1 MAVLS
6 GHETD
11 YRAAI
16 EAQLSRMCSAAL
28 FRRKPRVR
36 SFLEFTVRQTL
47 DNQHSR
53 LKEYSI
59 AVEVFHRPEDFDPRL
74 DSIVRVEA
82 RRLRATVERYY
93 ETEGREDHTIIRY
106 RRGSYIPSFETRDE
120 RTRMAS
126 AAIADSLAQSAGGD
140 LLIGVLA
147 GAQDYADLAGRQSA
161 ASLTILRAP
170 FEASTLARLRDGD
183 SRLVLLRPA
192 TAADIDRLLTPGEP
206 E

>member
-1 MAVLS
+1 MAVLT
-6 GHETD
+6 GQD
-11 YRAAI
+11 LDFRAAI
-16 EAQLSRMCSAAL
+16 EAQLQKMCSAAL

-47 DNQHSR
+47 DDQHAK

-59 AVEVFHRPEDFDPRL
+59 AVEVFQRPEDFDPRL

-93 ETEGREDHTIIRY
+93 ETEGHQDRLVIRY
-106 RRGSYIPSFETRDE
+106 RRGNYIPTFESREE
-120 RTRMAS
+120 RAAELDRS
-126 AAIADSLAQSAGGD
+126 AAEAAFRNAGGD

-147 GAQDYADLAGRQSA
+147 DAQGYADLAGRQSA

-170 FEASTLARLRDGD
+170 FEASTLERLRNGD
-183 SRLVLLRPA
+183 SQLVLLRPA
-192 TAADIDRLLTPGEP
+192 TAADIDQLLSPLDKG
-206 E
+206 

>member
-147 GAQDYADLAGRQSA
+147 GRQSA

>member
-6 GHETD
+6 GQETD

-16 EAQLSRMCSAAL
+16 ETQLSRMCSAAL

-47 DNQHSR
+47 DNQHAK

-93 ETEGREDHTIIRY
+93 ETEGREDLIVIRY
-106 RRGSYIPSFETRDE
+106 RRGSYIPAFETRDE
-120 RTRMAS
+120 QS
-126 AAIADSLAQSAGGD
+126 AATNPALADALLRGAGGD

-147 GAQDYADLAGRQSA
+147 GAQDYADLAARQSS

-170 FEASTLARLRDGD
+170 FEVSTLERLRSGD
-183 SRLVLLRPA
+183 SQLVLLRRA
-192 TAADIDRLLTPGEP
+192 TAADIDRLLAPDER

>member
-1 MAVLS
+1 MAVVS
-6 GHETD
+6 GLDTD
-11 YRAAI
+11 LRAAT
-16 EAQLSRMCSAAL
+16 EAQLNRMCSAAL

-36 SFLEFTVRQTL
+36 SFLEYTVRQTL
-47 DNQHSR
+47 DNHHAK

-93 ETEGREDHTIIRY
+93 DTEGREDPLLIRY
-106 RRGSYIPSFETRDE
+106 RRGSYIPAFETRDAAA
-120 RTRMAS
+120 RAAS
-126 AAIADSLAQSAGGD
+126 VDVLLRGAGGD

-147 GAQDYADLAGRQSA
+147 DATDYANLAGRQSA

-170 FEASTLARLRDGD
+170 FEAATLERLRNGD
-183 SRLVLLRPA
+183 SQLVLLRPA
-192 TAADIDRLLTPGEP
+192 TAEDIDHLLAPVDER
-206 E
+206 